1 MTCGRTER
9 RGLLTL
15 ESQAPTGAW
24 VDPRWTGII
33 DVLVAGLG
41 GAVRWRPETVVLQL
55 PGQPHVGRVADL
67 DLLGLCLARAGLPV
81 TFDVSLATLPDAPL
95 AEFLRK
101 LAESGLMVDDGAL
114 AA

>member
-1 MTCGRTER
+1 
-9 RGLLTL
+9 LLTL
-15 ESQAPTGAW
+15 ESPETTGAW
-24 VDPRWTGII
+24 VDRRWTGII

-41 GAVRWRPETVVLQL
+41 GAVRWRPDSVVLQL

-67 DLLGLCLARAGLPV
+67 DLLHLCLGWAGLPV
-81 TFDVSLATLPDAPL
+81 MFDVSLATLPDVPL

-101 LAESGLMVDDGAL
+101 LVESGLMVDDGPL

>member
-9 RGLLTL
+9 GSLLTL
-15 ESQAPTGAW
+15 KSP
-24 VDPRWTGII
+24 DPMRPRADRRWTGII

-41 GAVRWRPETVVLQL
+41 GAARWDPDSVVLQL
-55 PGQPHVGRVADL
+55 PGQPKVGRVADL
-67 DLLGLCLARAGLPV
+67 DLLRLCLGRAGVPV
-81 TFDVSLATLPDAPL
+81 MFDVSLATPPDAPL

-101 LAESGLMVDDGAL
+101 LVESGLMVDDGPM